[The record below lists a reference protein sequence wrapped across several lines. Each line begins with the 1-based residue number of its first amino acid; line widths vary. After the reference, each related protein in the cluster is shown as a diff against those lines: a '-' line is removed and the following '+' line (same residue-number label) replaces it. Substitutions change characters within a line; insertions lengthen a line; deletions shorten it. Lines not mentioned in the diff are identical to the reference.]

1 MTFPS
6 FDEKNNTLSN
16 QIVLNLSKIYKCGG
30 IGAEPGP
37 IIFLIQMS
45 RELIHIKSDMWRPLA
60 VLHFRIK
67 TFKTILTARMRGQ
80 GIRAPIKTY

>member
-30 IGAEPGP
+30 IGAELSP

-60 VLHFRIK
+60 VLLYRIK
-67 TFKTILTARMRGQ
+67 SV
-80 GIRAPIKTY
+80 